1 MTLAEKIMAIYPEIT
16 QDDFIPMFN
25 KIILVDE
32 SNGQP
37 AYIATWNMPEPEPTQ
52 EQLDAY
58 N

>member
-16 QDDFIPMFN
+16 QDDFIPIYN
-25 KIILVDE
+25 KIVLVDN
-32 SNGQP
+32 SDGTP
-37 AYIATWNMPEPEPTQ
+37 PYIAVWNMPEPEPTQ